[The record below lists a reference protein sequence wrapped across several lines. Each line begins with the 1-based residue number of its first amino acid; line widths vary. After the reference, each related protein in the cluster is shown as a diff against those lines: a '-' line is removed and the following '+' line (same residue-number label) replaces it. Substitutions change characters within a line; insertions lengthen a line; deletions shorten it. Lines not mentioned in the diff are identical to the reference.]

1 MRKGLT
7 GYATLTDPIYGMKEA
22 DTFTCMHC
30 QNVRRVKP
38 MCDPADMG
46 GLCKI
51 CMGLICEK
59 CVGKG
64 CDPFEEKLKR
74 QEKSGLARRWMEECS

>member
-1 MRKGLT
+1 MRNPGGCLT
-7 GYATLTDPIYGMKEA
+7 IAGPDKTQEIDST
-22 DTFTCMHC
+22 TCVHC
-30 QNVRRVKP
+30 NHVFFIKTGQR
-38 MCDPADMG
+38 AEDMG

-51 CMGLICEK
+51 CMGLICSS

-74 QEKSGLARRWMEECS
+74 QEQRGHALRSYGLT